1 LDLKQVTEMTEFDE
15 LRIRRAASP
24 RREARPT
31 AASTT
36 PRSRLWIVITDRT
49 RPIRE
54 VIRELAHAGF
64 EVGHVLE
71 TMGGIT
77 GSAEE
82 QAVERIRKVRG
93 VVNIW
98 PDACLEVDP
107 PTSALSG

>member
-1 LDLKQVTEMTEFDE
+1 MTELDK
-15 LRIRRAASP
+15 LRIRQATSP
-24 RREARPT
+24 QREAHPT
-31 AASTT
+31 AASAT

-49 RPIRE
+49 RPIRD

-77 GSAEE
+77 GSAED
-82 QAVERIRKVRG
+82 QAVEQIRKVRG

-98 PDACLEVDP
+98 PDTCLEVDP
-107 PTSALSG
+107 PTSALSC